1 MYLVKLQ
8 FTHGRES
15 NRTYFWRWIIL
26 TKPTLRDVEKTIK
39 RCLKASD
46 NKTALNYYNNYKP
59 LFKGLDL
66 NKVKEE
72 VKKPN
77 KKVEEKIKENEELKE
92 SKEE

>member
-1 MYLVKLQ
+1 VIALGKVTRK
-8 FTHGRES
+8 
-15 NRTYFWRWIIL
+15 
-26 TKPTLRDVEKTIK
+26 DVEKTIK
-39 RCLKASD
+39 RCLKAND

>member
-1 MYLVKLQ
+1 M
-8 FTHGRES
+8 
-15 NRTYFWRWIIL
+15 

-66 NKVKEE
+66 NKLKEE
-72 VKKPN
+72 INKPN
-77 KKVEEKIKENEELKE
+77 RRVENKIEEKEGIKE